1 MPRAIFHVG
10 NGLQAKGLES
20 GLGLQHGVP
29 AAQSGEQPSQA
40 ESANNF
46 AQVFVQFHTRVTRSD
61 CSDDGRAWLRPTAR
75 QAQDSFLVVQAQ
87 CRLSCVCGAAAVGL
101 FQLAVRGLSTP
112 VHPGRK
118 VPKLGAVASEAG
130 ICSRI
135 GTRLLEDGGNA
146 VDAVVGTVFCIG
158 TVAMYHSGI
167 GGGGFMLLRTSNGTY
182 EFVDFRE
189 TAPAAAFEDM
199 YKNNTQASILGGL
212 ASGVPGELRATEY
225 VHKKYGKLRW
235 AEVIRP
241 SIKLARHGFAVT
253 QDLVKY
259 MNSVTP
265 NNKFL
270 TEDPTWAIDFA
281 PNGHLVQLGETMT
294 RKRYADT
301 LETIAQHGAD
311 AFYTGPIARATI
323 AALQKANGTMTMEDL
338 KNYTVAHR
346 EPLSIKYRGAL
357 NTVSGYDGFGDPAQ
371 INLTTHRLDEAI
383 RWAYGQRTEIGDPSF
398 VDGMSDYTKSMI
410 SAETGATIRSKIVD
424 VRTQN
429 VSYYDPKGLESLET
443 PGTSHIVA
451 ADATGL
457 SISMTTTVNL
467 LFGSQLMVPETGVI
481 MNNEMN
487 DFSIPGVSN
496 SFGYIPSPANFLYL
510 AVGSA
515 GGSRITTATIQNV
528 HHVLDQNMTIAEA
541 LAEPRLHDQLSPD
554 VVSFE
559 YAYDNSTVAYM
570 KSLGHNVTWVA
581 PGQSTAQG
589 LRLLP
594 NGTFEAAG
602 EPRQYAS
609 GGYAV

>member
-1 MPRAIFHVG
+1 
-10 NGLQAKGLES
+10 
-20 GLGLQHGVP
+20 
-29 AAQSGEQPSQA
+29 
-40 ESANNF
+40 
-46 AQVFVQFHTRVTRSD
+46 
-61 CSDDGRAWLRPTAR
+61 
-75 QAQDSFLVVQAQ
+75 
-87 CRLSCVCGAAAVGL
+87 
-101 FQLAVRGLSTP
+101 
-112 VHPGRK
+112 
-118 VPKLGAVASEAG
+118 
-130 ICSRI
+130 
-135 GTRLLEDGGNA
+135 
-146 VDAVVGTVFCIG
+146 
-158 TVAMYHSGI
+158 
-167 GGGGFMLLRTSNGTY
+167 
-182 EFVDFRE
+182 
-189 TAPAAAFEDM
+189 
-199 YKNNTQASILGGL
+199 
-212 ASGVPGELRATEY
+212 
-225 VHKKYGKLRW
+225 
-235 AEVIRP
+235 
-241 SIKLARHGFAVT
+241 
-253 QDLVKY
+253 

-346 EPLSIKYRGAL
+346 EPLSIKYRGFTLTSTNAPSGGVVALSAL

-487 DFSIPGVSN
+487 DFSIPRVSN
-496 SFGYIPSPANFLYL
+496 SFGYIPSPANFVRPGKRPLSSISPIIVEKNGKLYL